1 MTVKSTTS
9 IRIYASTFAA
19 ILGLL
24 SAWLI
29 AAEAMRPTLP
39 FFPAN
44 GANAKAAAIR
54 RSEAAAAAWIGWPRG
69 ALWTDYAVT
78 VDAAFLAKLEDGIAN
93 NGSRVDDY
101 ALSVSETAAR
111 FAPSDARAWLLLAS
125 VNSQSAP
132 NNGQALAQL
141 KMSYYTSP
149 YSERLF
155 PLRIQIV
162 ARSMAPFDDELRSF
176 IDYELGMVVR
186 DKPDLR
192 QAIALAFRMASPAG
206 HQFLATSIGKSNP
219 KFLAELKAA
228 NP

>member
-1 MTVKSTTS
+1 MTVKSPTS
-9 IRIYASTFAA
+9 IRIHASTFAA

-44 GANAKAAAIR
+44 GADAKASAIR

-69 ALWTDYAVT
+69 GLWVDYAIT
-78 VDAAFLAKLEDGIAN
+78 TNAALLANFEDGITDKAEHPDQN
-93 NGSRVDDY
+93 AFG
-101 ALSVSETAAR
+101 VSETAAR
-111 FAPSDARAWLLLAS
+111 LDPSDARVWLLLAS
-125 VNSQSAP
+125 VNEQSAS
-132 NNGQALAQL
+132 NSSRALAQL

-149 YSERLF
+149 YNEHLF

-162 ARSMAPFDDELRSF
+162 ARSTAPFDDELRSF
-176 IDYELGMVVR
+176 IDYELGMIVR
-186 DKPDLR
+186 DEPHFK
-192 QAIALAFRMASPAG
+192 QTIALAFRMASPAG
-206 HQFLATSIGKSNP
+206 HQFLAASIGKHDR
-219 KFLAELKAA
+219 KFLSELKAA